1 MLINNNS
8 RILGTEIILPS
19 FSLNLYKTILLVIEI
34 SRDNLSLVNLQ
45 DEDEDDFDD
54 DDDYYKED
62 ENDKGNP
69 FEREPDD
76 DEIDDDDDFPH
87 SIPEDD
93 LLDDDEEIPYN

>member
-1 MLINNNS
+1 MLIFDKN
-8 RILGTEIILPS
+8 RISGNEIILLS
-19 FSLNLYKTILLVIEI
+19 FNLNLYKTILLVIEI
-34 SRDNLSLVNLQ
+34 AGHNILIVNLK

-54 DDDYYKED
+54 DDDFYKED

-69 FEREPDD
+69 FEREPAD
-76 DEIDDDDDFPH
+76 DEIDDEDFPH